1 MQNGQRL
8 FAPIVFPLIFDPLV
22 TAQGKCSATS
32 GSPMFAVGEEGRGL
46 LTEE

>member
-8 FAPIVFPLIFDPLV
+8 FAPIVFPLIFVV
-22 TAQGKCSATS
+22 TAQGKCSATG